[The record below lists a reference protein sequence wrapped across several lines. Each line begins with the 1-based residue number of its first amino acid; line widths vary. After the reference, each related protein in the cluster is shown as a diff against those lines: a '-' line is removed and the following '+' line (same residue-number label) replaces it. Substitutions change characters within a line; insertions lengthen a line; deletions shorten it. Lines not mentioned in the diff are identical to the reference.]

1 MAKFRP
7 GESGNPKGRP
17 KGRTL
22 QDRLRSAVSE
32 RFDELVRSMIDQAVE
47 GNTAAASC
55 LLSRVVP
62 TLKPTQEPACMEFL
76 GGSLQDQSLATLEA
90 VAAGEV
96 SPTDAKTIL
105 ESIHLA
111 ARVKETTQTA
121 KEIELLTLRIQ
132 NMRKSP

>member
-1 MAKFRP
+1 MTKFKP
-7 GESGNPKGRP
+7 GQSGNPKGRP

-32 RFDELVRSMIDQAVE
+32 RFDELVRSLIDQAVE

-62 TLKPTQEPACMEFL
+62 TLKPAQEPACMEFL

-90 VAAGEV
+90 VAAGEL
-96 SPTDAKTIL
+96 SPTDAKTVL

-111 ARVKETTQTA
+111 ARIEESTKTSKQ
-121 KEIELLTLRIQ
+121 IELLALQFNNT
-132 NMRKSP
+132 RKS